1 MLHLVLAFFCGIIE
15 AKAEN
20 FEMSKRNSLFVVA
33 VLSALV
39 CSANAAPSV
48 KMLGTKKS
56 GSGEANSTL
65 KLSSQTSKKTVPVSR
80 LGSVKVTNLQNSKT
94 VNKVATVKTG
104 GGNDANNRLSVGKYI
119 HTGGI
124 QSNLIKPA
132 TQTVPVVSSDDF
144 LNLQDRVQ
152 RVETELSM
160 KQNALQAGDGVI
172 IEDNVLSLS
181 QDVNGLVAD
190 VNSLKTQMDG
200 KADLLNVTNNYYT
213 KSEVT
218 DLLNAHGLGDNNTV
232 YDAGHGVRNYVTFVD
247 VFDEGIFE

>member
-1 MLHLVLAFFCGIIE
+1 
-15 AKAEN
+15 
-20 FEMSKRNSLFVVA
+20 MSKRGRLFVVA
-33 VLSALV
+33 FLSAIV

-48 KMLGTKKS
+48 KVLGTKKS
-56 GSGEANSTL
+56 GGNGANTTL
-65 KLSSQTSKKTVPVSR
+65 NLNSQSAKKSVPVSR
-80 LGSVKVTNLQNSKT
+80 LGSVKSSNLSNLKP
-94 VNKVATVKTG
+94 VNKVATTSVGSG
-104 GGNDANNRLSVGKYI
+104 GSATNRLSIGKYI
-119 HTGGI
+119 HAGNGVVKT
-124 QSNLIKPA
+124 NVPNVA
-132 TQTVPVVSSDDF
+132 TSSDDF
-144 LNLQDRVQ
+144 LSLKDKVQ
-152 RVETELSM
+152 QLEAEVAL
-160 KQNALQAGDGVI
+160 KQNTLQAGDGVV

-218 DLLNAHGLGDNNTV
+218 DLLSAHGLGDNNTV